1 MSARAAGVDLAFES
15 FQYRDASG
23 QPVDVDFVLA
33 FSGCDCDAAAI
44 AAAIREE
51 TDRPQAFVDD
61 VFLRGEQLELDVARQ
76 RVLLRILVDLEA
88 LAGEIEPQE
97 GLPAMRERFAARRAQ
112 SGRELA
118 RGCTQ
123 AAR

>member
-1 MSARAAGVDLAFES
+1 MSARAAGVDFAFES

-23 QPVDVDFVLA
+23 QPVDVDFV
-33 FSGCDCDAAAI
+33 FAI
-44 AAAIREE
+44 AGRHRDAPAVAPAIGKEPDRAE
-51 TDRPQAFVDD
+51 TFVDD
-61 VFLRGEQLELDVARQ
+61 VLLRGEQLQLHVARE
-76 RVLLRILVDLEA
+76 RVLLGVLVDLEA

-97 GLPAMRERFAARRAQ
+97 GFAAVRKRFAARRAQ